1 MKARKTTE
9 DYLKTIYILSQ
20 SRQVHACMLADRL
33 GVSRPTVSVSLK
45 RLAKEGYVNIDT
57 QNVITL
63 TQKGLETAKP
73 VFERYQI
80 LQSFLVS
87 LGVNEDAAYHDACE
101 MEHGL
106 GDESYEAL
114 KALARR
120 QEERNRHEK

>member
-1 MKARKTTE
+1 MKAKKTTE
-9 DYLKTIYILSQ
+9 DYLKTIYILSRNQ
-20 SRQVHACMLADRL
+20 EVHACMLAQRL

-45 RLAKEGYVNIDT
+45 RLVREGYILVDGRH
-57 QNVITL
+57 VITL
-63 TQKGLETAKP
+63 TEKGLKTAKP

-80 LQSFLVS
+80 LQRFLVS

-114 KALARR
+114 KALAMKR
-120 QEERNRHEK
+120 EKRGPDGK